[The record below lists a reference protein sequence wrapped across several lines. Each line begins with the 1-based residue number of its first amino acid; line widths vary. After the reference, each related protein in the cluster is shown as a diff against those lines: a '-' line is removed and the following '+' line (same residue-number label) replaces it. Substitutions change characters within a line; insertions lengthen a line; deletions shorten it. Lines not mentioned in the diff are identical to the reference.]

1 MTCASCPEY
10 GFASSLRSA
19 KNGFMPSWRTA
30 ENGFSLVEMIVALSI
45 FAIVSTAGVMLLRS
59 SIDTQMA
66 VSHQLT
72 DASGITRLRALLAS
86 ELLAAQP
93 RPTRAPDGSLRPAL
107 SGSAAM
113 MSVVSASE
121 GTGSEAGVMRATYRL
136 DGNNLVR
143 DGEGRID
150 GETSGEPAIIVRSVA
165 SLGWRYR
172 GAKGGWSEV
181 WAPDRPDR
189 LPRAVELSITRTG
202 QAPLTILFLVAPDGL
217 PPA

>member
-1 MTCASCPEY
+1 MTRLSCPEN
-10 GFASSLRSA
+10 GFSSSLRSA
-19 KNGFMPSWRTA
+19 EHGFMPSLRSA
-30 ENGFSLVEMIVALSI
+30 EHGFSLVEMIVALSI

-172 GAKGGWSEV
+172 SAEGGWSEV